1 MLLLL
6 LLLLLLV
13 LYYPQSAAAET
24 YATTTAHVFPLRTT
38 TAGGKAVLLLLLP
51 PLSLLHLL
59 ELFEELHPFDVV
71 ASAFEAAP
79 GCAVTVRASG
89 GAGLRTGCCV
99 EVSDGRDSVEP
110 ILEGG
115 KSGRLREQ
123 HEEAVETLVKVGVF
137 LRFQELETEVGEHG
151 RFKEVHELVDLDQ
164 QGDGDLELGNDGEE
178 VGRLFVCLCKE
189 TKRKGCHGVVAPRAE
204 ERYEERLA
212 VFGLQTPQTFP

>member
-6 LLLLLLV
+6 LMLLLLV

-24 YATTTAHVFPLRTT
+24 YTTTAHVFPLRTT

-71 ASAFEAAP
+71 ASAFETAP
-79 GCAVTVRASG
+79 SRAVTIRTSG
-89 GAGLRTGCCV
+89 GAGLGTGCCM
-99 EVSDGRDSVEP
+99 EVPDGRDSVES
-110 ILEGG
+110 ILEGS

-137 LRFQELETEVGEHG
+137 LGFQELETEVGEHG
-151 RFKEVHELVDLDQ
+151 GLEEVHELVDLDQ
-164 QGDGDLELGNDGEE
+164 QGNGDLELGNDGEE
-178 VGRLFVCLCKE
+178 VGRLFVCLCEE
-189 TKRKGCHGVVAPRAE
+189 TERKGCHGVVAPRAE

-212 VFGLQTPQTFP
+212 VFGLQASQAFS